1 MSVNTKILLVVL
13 ENPLQQLLY
22 TIGAV
27 LFRKETQKKKKNK
40 KTVKH
45 VMNSEKNNKKVLAVK
60 LQLCVLQFTWTKTE
74 CASHLKLYLL
84 QL

>member
-27 LFRKETQKKKKNK
+27 LFRKETQKKKKK
-40 KTVKH
+40 KDCKTCYEQW
-45 VMNSEKNNKKVLAVK
+45 EK
-60 LQLCVLQFTWTKTE
+60 
-74 CASHLKLYLL
+74 
-84 QL
+84 